1 MSIGPQRIKK
11 KKESI
16 SINIMA
22 SMQTKTQPKEGFG
35 QKVRRATEVAGTIKG
50 IWDTG
55 RALLSA
61 GQAAAPYVRAGLALL

>member
-1 MSIGPQRIKK
+1 
-11 KKESI
+11 
-16 SINIMA
+16 MA
-22 SMQTKTQPKEGFG
+22 LMQTKSQPKEGLG

-55 RALLSA
+55 RAIWSA